1 MSVDRPT
8 FDEVARGYDPRQV
21 DEYLGALWRYA
32 SEVTGRAAAAEA
44 ALDQERRYHAQ
55 NAGAS
60 GGEAG
65 ARIGMMLN
73 LAQQEA
79 DQMTGVARRIAERA
93 LEEAVDDAASNNPIV
108 SQAQDQADRILVD
121 AFEEA
126 ERRAKAREDEVTSQL
141 SHSTA
146 RLEAI
151 RHQQGEILGALLRL
165 RGLLTSDE
173 IDRSLADLARAATAE
188 GGPVNTPPHGMP
200 HPQGQSHPRT
210 AAHPSAG
217 QPPPQSPPQPQGPPP
232 QTPPPQHGQ
241 QSPHQNP
248 HAPRRPPPPPPP
260 RRHPGPPGP
269 IGAEDDIIDAE
280 VVEE

>member
-1 MSVDRPT
+1 MGAHRRSDPRMTADRPT
-8 FDEVARGYDPRQV
+8 FDEVAHGYDQRQV

-44 ALDQERRYHAQ
+44 ALDQERRAHNQRAT
-55 NAGAS
+55 S
-60 GGEAG
+60 GRGPEAG
-65 ARIGMMLN
+65 SRIGMMLT

-79 DQMTGVARRIAERA
+79 DQITGMARRIAERA

-108 SQAQDQADRILVD
+108 RQAREQADRLIVD
-121 AFEEA
+121 AFEES
-126 ERRAKAREDEVTSQL
+126 ERRAKAREGEVTAKL
-141 SHSTA
+141 SAATA

-173 IDRSLADLARAATAE
+173 IDRSLADLARAATADA
-188 GGPVNTPPHGMP
+188 GPPVGHPAHHGIP
-200 HPQGQSHPRT
+200 HP
-210 AAHPSAG
+210 
-217 QPPPQSPPQPQGPPP
+217 PPPPP
-232 QTPPPQHGQ
+232 QTPPPHQHSAG
-241 QSPHQNP
+241 
-248 HAPRRPPPPPPP
+248 PRRPPPPPP

-269 IGAEDDIIDAE
+269 VGPEDDIIDAE